1 MSQQEPTR
9 PNAETR
15 DAERDD
21 AQRRAGA
28 DREPTPDEQEFADA
42 RTSDPEVSKHERE
55 MAERGVEQQGEG
67 RIP

>member
-1 MSQQEPTR
+1 MSEHEPTR

-15 DAERDD
+15 DAERED

-28 DREPTPDEQEFADA
+28 DRQPTPEEQEIADGRDA
-42 RTSDPEVSKHERE
+42 DPEVAKQYEE
-55 MAERGVEQQGEG
+55 AAERGVEQKGEG